1 MESHMTKKY
10 IVTLTN
16 DERQQLLELITKG
29 RNRAKVFVRARILLD
44 ADEGLKDEEIAA
56 RHHCGPSTVQR
67 TRQRYVL
74 EGLEG
79 ALYDKAKSGAPE
91 KLTGKAKAHLVALAC
106 SEPPEGRSIWTLQL
120 LGDQLVALGL
130 TDSIAP
136 NSVRRYLKK
145 TNVSHGSTSSGVLE
159 K

>member
-1 MESHMTKKY
+1 MTKKY
-10 IVTLTN
+10 VVTLSN
-16 DERQQLLELITKG
+16 DERQQISDLITKG
-29 RNRAKVFVRARILLD
+29 RNRARVFMRARILLD
-44 ADEGLKDEEIAA
+44 ADEGLKDEEIAT
-56 RHHCGPSTVQR
+56 RHHCGLSTVQR

-91 KLTGKAKAHLVALAC
+91 KLSGKAKAHLVALAC
-106 SEPPEGRSIWTLQL
+106 SEPPEGRSVWTLQL
-120 LGDQLVALGL
+120 LGDQLVTLGL
-130 TDSIAP
+130 ADSIAP

-145 TNVSHGSTSSGVLE
+145 TSVNRGSISSGVSG

>member
-1 MESHMTKKY
+1 MTKKY
-10 IVTLTN
+10 IVTLS
-16 DERQQLLELITKG
+16 DGERQQLMDLISKG
-29 RNRAKVFVRARILLD
+29 ISRARVFMHARILVD

-56 RHHCGPSTVQR
+56 RHRCGLSTVQR

-79 ALYDKAKSGAPE
+79 ALFDKAKSGAPE
-91 KLTGKAKAHLVALAC
+91 KLSGKAKAHLVALAC
-106 SEPPEGRSIWTLQL
+106 SEPPKGRSVWTLQL
-120 LGDQLVALGL
+120 LGDQIVALGL
-130 TDSIAP
+130 AESISP

-145 TNVSHGSTSSGVLE
+145 TNVSPGSISSGVLE